1 MNFWEKVQRDLQK
14 GLTESI
20 AAVREGAAFVRG
32 KAEELTEE
40 GKKQYSI
47 YNLKSKVQKEISG
60 LGGSVYDL
68 SAKVNNPMSDS
79 KVKATIARIK
89 KLETEINK
97 LEGKATTPAKRTVA
111 RRAPVKKAAPKRQAS
126 SAVKKP
132 S

>member
-14 GLTESI
+14 GITESI

-40 GKKQYSI
+40 GKKQYSL

-97 LEGKATTPAKRTVA
+97 LEGKATIPAKRTVA
-111 RRAPVKKAAPKRQAS
+111 RRAPVKKAAPKRQAP

>member
-1 MNFWEKVQRDLQK
+1 
-14 GLTESI
+14 
-20 AAVREGAAFVRG
+20 
-32 KAEELTEE
+32 
-40 GKKQYSI
+40 
-47 YNLKSKVQKEISG
+47 

>member
-14 GLTESI
+14 GITESI

-40 GKKQYSI
+40 GKKQYSL

-68 SAKVNNPMSDS
+68 SAKVNNPMSDR
-79 KVKATIARIK
+79 KVKATSAPIK
-89 KLETEINK
+89 KLVTEINK
-97 LEGKATTPAKRTVA
+97 LDAKATMPAKRTVA
-111 RRAPVKKAAPKRQAS
+111 RRAPVKKAAPKRQAP

>member
-40 GKKQYSI
+40 GKKQYSL
-47 YNLKSKVQKEISG
+47 YNLKSKVQKDILG

-68 SAKVNNPMSDS
+68 SGKVNNPMSDS

-97 LEGKATTPAKRTVA
+97 LEGKATMPPKRTVA
-111 RRAPVKKAAPKRQAS
+111 KRSPVKKAAPKRQAP